1 MNLLNVKLIRNLF
14 ASQWFPLVPQA
25 MTLVAFGLIITGGWG
40 VSTSDAAFAKVL
52 RNTNL
57 SNLLV
62 WSYWWPVI
70 IVIAILIG
78 RVWCTVCP
86 MELVSTFATRIGLR
100 RKVPG
105 FFKSGWVIT
114 IFFTLILLVGIHTLS
129 IHRLPH
135 RMVIYMLMLLGVAL
149 VCGLVFEKRAFC
161 SYVCPVGHLLGL
173 YAMISPFEW
182 RADDMSI
189 CRACK
194 TRDCSTKKNY
204 YRLVGHSCTSNISP
218 PTIKDNRDC
227 LLCTQCLKVC
237 PHKNIRFSTRKPYAD
252 FFRGIE
258 LKNAQAAFVLLVSG
272 FVVYEILSEWS
283 KSKTIL
289 MWAPNQ
295 LIETL
300 GITGSAVIGFF
311 SATVL
316 FVIYPVILFSAVV
329 VLSKLLSRTSAGGI
343 AIARTFALLLIP
355 TMAAG
360 HLIKA
365 VLKMT
370 SRIPYWNHVFADPTG
385 RQTAQRIFDSSLLLD
400 KSIPDA
406 LFPIISYTTAGILLI
421 ALAATIIIFRKSST
435 LQKYHIG
442 VKIPLFLGALAY
454 WSVFAVMIFMWRFC
468 S

>member
-1 MNLLNVKLIRNLF
+1 MNLLNVKLVRNLL
-14 ASQWFPLVPQA
+14 ASRWFPFVPQV
-25 MTLVAFGLIITGGWG
+25 MILITFGFIIAGGWG
-40 VSTSDAAFAKVL
+40 VSTSDAALAKVL

-86 MELVSTFATRIGLR
+86 MELVSTLAARIGLR
-100 RKVPG
+100 RRVPG
-105 FFKSGWVIT
+105 FFRSGWVIT
-114 IFFTLILLVGIHTLS
+114 IFFTLILLVGIHALS
-129 IHRLPH
+129 LHRLPH
-135 RMVIYMLMLLGVAL
+135 RMAIYMLMLLMVAL

-182 RADDMSI
+182 RADDLI
-189 CRACK
+189 KCKECK
-194 TRDCSTKKNY
+194 TRDCSARENY
-204 YRLVGHSCTSNISP
+204 YRLIGHSCTSNLSP

-252 FFRGIE
+252 FFSGIE
-258 LKNAQAAFVLLVSG
+258 LKTAQAAFVLLVSG
-272 FVVYEILSEWS
+272 FVVYEILSEWP
-283 KSKTIL
+283 KSGAIVT
-289 MWAPNQ
+289 WAPDQ
-295 LIETL
+295 LIEVL
-300 GITGSAVIGFF
+300 GITGSAVTGFF
-311 SATVL
+311 SATVMFIL
-316 FVIYPVILFSAVV
+316 YPVILFSVVV
-329 VLSKLLSRTSAGGI
+329 VLSKFLSRTSAGDI
-343 AIARTFALLLIP
+343 AITRTFALLLVP
-355 TMAAG
+355 TMAAA

-385 RQTAQRIFDSSLLLD
+385 RQTAQRIFDKSLMLD
-400 KSIPDA
+400 KSIPDV
-406 LFPIISYTTAGILLI
+406 LFPVISYTAAGILLV
-421 ALAATIIIFRKSST
+421 ALVATIIIFRKST
-435 LQKYHIG
+435 ILQKYDIG
-442 VKIPLFLGALAY
+442 VKIPLILGTLAY
-454 WSVFAVMIFMWRFC
+454 WCVFGGTILMWRFC